1 MNSILR
7 KTIGASLIFFLG
19 GISFTSAQNTY
30 NNPASNHGNRFEQLG
45 SILTD
50 PSEYRTA
57 SGAPGHKYW
66 QQKAD
71 YKIKARLD
79 EENKLLYG
87 DEIITYTNN
96 SPDALT
102 YLWLQLDENQHA
114 PDAESHFFNT
124 ETLDNRGSAIT
135 PIITQEALESMN
147 IQERFRG
154 HGVIIESV
162 LDAKNKPLPYTVNY
176 TMMRVDLAKPL
187 KPGKS
192 FKFRIQWHYKIPEK
206 SKIGGRGGYEHFD
219 EDGNDLFTISQWY
232 PRMCVYS
239 DYQGWNHK
247 QFTGRGEFSLVFGD
261 FEVEMTVP
269 TDHIIASTGECT
281 NYKEVL
287 SPDELARWETAQNA
301 TSPVQIVGL
310 LDIQSKERQAD
321 QSAVKIW
328 KYTAKNVRDFAWG
341 SSRKFA
347 WDAMGIEID
356 GRKVMC
362 MSYYPKESYALYNL
376 YSTKVVAHTIKTYSK
391 FTIPYNYPVAISVEA
406 SSGMEYPMICFNYGR
421 TDKQGNYSEAIKYGM
436 IGVIIH
442 EVGHNFFPMIINS
455 DERNW
460 SWMDEGL
467 NTFVQFLTEQEFD
480 NNYPSRRGPAHKIVD
495 YMKLPKERL
504 EPIMTNS
511 ENIIEFGPNAYAK
524 PATALNI
531 LRETVMG
538 RKLFDFAFKEY
549 CTRWAFKHPSPAD
562 FFRTMEDAS
571 GVDLDWFWRAWFY
584 DIEPVDI
591 ALDSVIAFSMNFP
604 TSIPNSWDSSA
615 ATELSSNARTRPNQ
629 RVIKS
634 VDEDAFLHISQLR
647 NKAEG
652 YTFAVDVDTT
662 LRDFYYYYDA
672 KSDTAYLA
680 EKAER
685 QKSLRRRRSNPYENL
700 EPLGATDTLA
710 LRNQHAYE
718 LHLSNLGGC
727 VMPLIV
733 GWEFEDGSKE
743 VDYISAYVWRQN
755 EYQITKS
762 FVKGKKAVRIQI
774 DPMRETADIDEDNNT
789 WPKTLKYNRF
799 EVFKQKEIE
808 SVDRNPM
815 QRYHNRKK

>member
-1 MNSILR
+1 MFR
-7 KTIGASLIFFLG
+7 KTIGSGLIFFLG
-19 GISFTSAQNTY
+19 GISFTSAQNIQ

-79 EENKLLYG
+79 EENKYLYG

-96 SPDALT
+96 SPDVLN
-102 YLWLQLDENQHA
+102 YLWLQLDENQHT

-124 ETLDNRGSAIT
+124 ESLENRGTTAT

-162 LDAKNKPLPYTVNY
+162 LDAKNKPIPYTVNY

-206 SKIGGRGGYEHFD
+206 SKIGGRGGYEHFE
-219 EDGNDLFTISQWY
+219 EDSNDLFTISQWY

-261 FEVEMTVP
+261 YEVEMTVP
-269 TDHIIASTGECT
+269 ADHIIASTGECT
-281 NYKEVL
+281 NYKDVL
-287 SPDELARWETAQNA
+287 SPAELSRWKTAQNA
-301 TSPVQIVGL
+301 SSPVQIVGL
-310 LDIQSKERQAD
+310 LDIQTKERQAD
-321 QSAVKIW
+321 QSAVKTW
-328 KYTAKNVRDFAWG
+328 KYKAKNVRDFAWG

-347 WDAMGIEID
+347 WDAMGIEVS
-356 GRKVMC
+356 GNKVMC
-362 MSYYPKESYALYNL
+362 MSYYPKESYALYNV

-495 YMKLPKERL
+495 YLKLPKERL

-538 RKLFDFAFKEY
+538 RELFDFAFKEY

-562 FFRTMEDAS
+562 FFRSMEDAS

-591 ALDSVIAFSMNFP
+591 SLDSIVAFSMNLP
-604 TSIPNSWDSSA
+604 TKIPSTWDSGEVSES
-615 ATELSSNARTRPNQ
+615 TVLTRTRPNQ

-634 VDEDAFLHISQLR
+634 VDDDDFLHISQLR

-680 EKAER
+680 ETAER
-685 QKSLRRRRSNPYENL
+685 QKSRRDKRANPYSNL
-700 EPLGATDTLA
+700 EPLEGTDTLA
-710 LRNQHAYE
+710 LGNQYAYE
-718 LHLSNLGGC
+718 LHLSNKGGC

-733 GWEFEDGSKE
+733 GWEFEDGSTE
-743 VDYISAYVWRQN
+743 VDRISAYVWRKN

-762 FVKGKKAVRIQI
+762 FVKGKKALRIQI
-774 DPMRETADIDEDNNT
+774 DPMRETADIDEDNNS
-789 WPKTLKYNRF
+789 WPTTLKYNRF
-799 EVFKQKEIE
+799 EVFKQKEME

-815 QRYHNRKK
+815 QRSQSRKK

>member
-1 MNSILR
+1 MFR
-7 KTIGASLIFFLG
+7 KTIGSGLIFFLG
-19 GISFTSAQNTY
+19 GISFTSAQNIQ

-79 EENKLLYG
+79 EENKYLYG

-96 SPDALT
+96 SPDVLN

-114 PDAESHFFNT
+114 PDAESHLFNT
-124 ETLDNRGSAIT
+124 ESLENQGTKAT

-162 LDAKNKPLPYTVNY
+162 VDSKNKPLPFTVNY

-206 SKIGGRGGYEHFD
+206 SKIGGRGGYEHFE

-261 FEVEMTVP
+261 YEVEMTVP
-269 TDHIIASTGECT
+269 ADHIIASTGECT

-287 SPDELARWETAQNA
+287 SPAEMARWKTAQNA
-301 TSPVQIVGL
+301 SNPVQIVGL
-310 LDIQSKERQAD
+310 LDIQTKERQAD
-321 QSAVKIW
+321 QSAVKTW
-328 KYTAKNVRDFAWG
+328 KYKAKNVRDFAWG

-347 WDAMGIEID
+347 WDAMGIQVS
-356 GRKVMC
+356 GNKVMC
-362 MSYYPKESYALYNL
+362 MSYYPKESYALYNV

-495 YMKLPKERL
+495 YLKLPKERL

-538 RKLFDFAFKEY
+538 RELFDFAFKEY

-562 FFRTMEDAS
+562 FFRSMEDAS

-591 ALDSVIAFSMNFP
+591 SLDSVVAFSFNFP
-604 TSIPNSWDSSA
+604 TEIPSTWDSGEVSES
-615 ATELSSNARTRPNQ
+615 TVLTRTRPNQ

-634 VDEDAFLHISQLR
+634 VDDDDFLHISQLR

-652 YTFAVDVDTT
+652 YSFAVDVDTT

-672 KSDTAYLA
+672 KSDTAFLA
-680 EKAER
+680 ETAER
-685 QKSLRRRRSNPYENL
+685 QKSRRSKRTNPYGNL
-700 EPLGATDTLA
+700 EPLEATDTLA
-710 LRNQHAYE
+710 LRNQYAYE
-718 LHLSNLGGC
+718 LHLINKGGC

-733 GWEFEDGSKE
+733 GWEFEDGSTE
-743 VDYISAYVWRQN
+743 VDRISAYVWRKN

-762 FVKGKKAVRIQI
+762 FVKKKKAVRIQI
-774 DPMRETADIDEDNNT
+774 DPMRETADIDEDNNS
-789 WPKTLKYNRF
+789 WPATLKYNRF
-799 EVFKQKEIE
+799 EVFKQKEME
-808 SVDRNPM
+808 SVQRNPM
-815 QRYHNRKK
+815 QRFHSRKK

>member
-1 MNSILR
+1 MFR
-7 KTIGASLIFFLG
+7 KTIGSGLIFFLG
-19 GISFTSAQNTY
+19 GISFTSAQNIQ

-79 EENKLLYG
+79 EENKYLYG

-96 SPDALT
+96 SPDVLN

-114 PDAESHFFNT
+114 PDAESHLFNT
-124 ETLDNRGSAIT
+124 ESLENQGTKAT

-162 LDAKNKPLPYTVNY
+162 VDSKNKPLPFTVNY

-206 SKIGGRGGYEHFD
+206 SKIGGRGGYEHFE

-261 FEVEMTVP
+261 YEVEMTVP
-269 TDHIIASTGECT
+269 ADHIIASTGECT

-287 SPDELARWETAQNA
+287 SPAEMARWKTAQNA
-301 TSPVQIVGL
+301 SNPVQIVGL
-310 LDIQSKERQAD
+310 LDIQTKERQAD
-321 QSAVKIW
+321 QSAVKTW
-328 KYTAKNVRDFAWG
+328 KYKAKNVRDFAWG

-347 WDAMGIEID
+347 WDAMGIQVS
-356 GRKVMC
+356 GNKVMC
-362 MSYYPKESYALYNL
+362 MSYYPKESYALYNV

-495 YMKLPKERL
+495 YLKLPKERL

-538 RKLFDFAFKEY
+538 RELFDFAFKEY

-562 FFRTMEDAS
+562 FFRSMEDAS

-591 ALDSVIAFSMNFP
+591 SLDSVAAFSFNFP
-604 TSIPNSWDSSA
+604 TEIPSTWDSGEVSES
-615 ATELSSNARTRPNQ
+615 TVLTRTRPNQ

-634 VDEDAFLHISQLR
+634 VDDDDFLHISQLR
-647 NKAEG
+647 NKAEA
-652 YTFAVDVDTT
+652 YSFAVDVDTT

-680 EKAER
+680 ETAER
-685 QKSLRRRRSNPYENL
+685 QKSRRSKRTNPYGNL
-700 EPLGATDTLA
+700 EPLEATDTLA
-710 LRNQHAYE
+710 LRNQYAYE
-718 LHLSNLGGC
+718 LHLSNKGGC

-733 GWEFEDGSKE
+733 GWEFEDGSTE
-743 VDYISAYVWRQN
+743 VDRISAYVWRKN

-762 FVKGKKAVRIQI
+762 FVKKKKAVRIQI
-774 DPMRETADIDEDNNT
+774 DPMRETADIDEDNNS
-789 WPKTLKYNRF
+789 WPATLKYNRF
-799 EVFKQKEIE
+799 EVFKQKEME
-808 SVDRNPM
+808 SVQRNPM
-815 QRYHNRKK
+815 QRFHSRKK

>member
-1 MNSILR
+1 MFR
-7 KTIGASLIFFLG
+7 KTIGSGLIFFLG
-19 GISFTSAQNTY
+19 GISFTSAQNIQ

-79 EENKLLYG
+79 EENKYLYG

-96 SPDALT
+96 SPDVLN

-114 PDAESHFFNT
+114 PDAESHLFNT
-124 ETLDNRGSAIT
+124 ESLENQGTKAT

-162 LDAKNKPLPYTVNY
+162 VDSKNKPLPFTVNY

-206 SKIGGRGGYEHFD
+206 SKIGGRGGYEHFE

-261 FEVEMTVP
+261 YEVEMTVP
-269 TDHIIASTGECT
+269 ADHIIASTGECT

-287 SPDELARWETAQNA
+287 SPAEMARWKTAQNA
-301 TSPVQIVGL
+301 SNPVQIVGL
-310 LDIQSKERQAD
+310 LDIQTKERQAD
-321 QSAVKIW
+321 QSAVKTW
-328 KYTAKNVRDFAWG
+328 KYKAKNVRDFAWG

-347 WDAMGIEID
+347 WDAMGIQVS
-356 GRKVMC
+356 GNKVMC
-362 MSYYPKESYALYNL
+362 MSYYPKESYALYNV

-495 YMKLPKERL
+495 YLKLPKERL

-538 RKLFDFAFKEY
+538 RELFDFAFKEY

-562 FFRTMEDAS
+562 FFRSMEDAS

-591 ALDSVIAFSMNFP
+591 SLDSVVAFSFNFP
-604 TSIPNSWDSSA
+604 TEIPSTWDTGEVSES
-615 ATELSSNARTRPNQ
+615 TVLTRTRPNQ

-634 VDEDAFLHISQLR
+634 VDDDDFLHISQLR

-652 YTFAVDVDTT
+652 YSFAVDVDTT

-680 EKAER
+680 ETAKR
-685 QKSLRRRRSNPYENL
+685 QKSRRSKRTNPYGNL
-700 EPLGATDTLA
+700 EPLEATDTLA
-710 LRNQHAYE
+710 LRNQYAYE
-718 LHLSNLGGC
+718 LHLSNKGGC

-733 GWEFEDGSKE
+733 GWEFEDGSTE
-743 VDYISAYVWRQN
+743 VDRISAYVWRKN

-762 FVKGKKAVRIQI
+762 FVKKKKAVRIQI
-774 DPMRETADIDEDNNT
+774 DPMRETADIDEDNNS
-789 WPKTLKYNRF
+789 WPATLKYNRF
-799 EVFKQKEIE
+799 EVFKQKEME
-808 SVDRNPM
+808 SVQRNPM
-815 QRYHNRKK
+815 QRFHSRKK

>member
-1 MNSILR
+1 MFR
-7 KTIGASLIFFLG
+7 KTIGSGLIFFLG
-19 GISFTSAQNTY
+19 GISFTSAQNIQ

-79 EENKLLYG
+79 EENKYLYG

-96 SPDALT
+96 SPDVLN

-114 PDAESHFFNT
+114 PDAESHLFNT
-124 ETLDNRGSAIT
+124 ESLENQGTKAT

-162 LDAKNKPLPYTVNY
+162 VDSKNKPLPFTVNY

-206 SKIGGRGGYEHFD
+206 SKIGGRGGYEHFE

-261 FEVEMTVP
+261 YEVEMTVP
-269 TDHIIASTGECT
+269 ADHIIASTGECT

-287 SPDELARWETAQNA
+287 SPAEMARWKTAQNA
-301 TSPVQIVGL
+301 SNPVQIVGL
-310 LDIQSKERQAD
+310 LDIQTKERQAD
-321 QSAVKIW
+321 QSAVKTW
-328 KYTAKNVRDFAWG
+328 KYKAKNVRDFAWG

-347 WDAMGIEID
+347 WDAMGIQVS
-356 GRKVMC
+356 GNKVMC
-362 MSYYPKESYALYNL
+362 MSYYPKESYALYNV

-495 YMKLPKERL
+495 YLKLPKERL

-538 RKLFDFAFKEY
+538 RELFDFAFKEY

-562 FFRTMEDAS
+562 FFRSMEDAS

-591 ALDSVIAFSMNFP
+591 SLDSVVAFSFNFP
-604 TSIPNSWDSSA
+604 TEIPSTWDSGEVSES
-615 ATELSSNARTRPNQ
+615 TVLTRTRPNQ

-634 VDEDAFLHISQLR
+634 VDDDDFLHISQLR

-652 YTFAVDVDTT
+652 YSFAVDVDTT

-680 EKAER
+680 ETAER
-685 QKSLRRRRSNPYENL
+685 QKSRRSKRTNPYGNL
-700 EPLGATDTLA
+700 EPLEATDTLA
-710 LRNQHAYE
+710 LRNQYAYE
-718 LHLSNLGGC
+718 LHLSNKGGC

-733 GWEFEDGSKE
+733 GWEFEDGSTE
-743 VDYISAYVWRQN
+743 VDRISAYVWRKN

-762 FVKGKKAVRIQI
+762 FVKKKKAVRIQI
-774 DPMRETADIDEDNNT
+774 DPMRETADIDEDNNS
-789 WPKTLKYNRF
+789 WPATLKYNRF
-799 EVFKQKEIE
+799 EVFKQKEME
-808 SVDRNPM
+808 SVQRNPM
-815 QRYHNRKK
+815 QRFHSRKK

>member
-1 MNSILR
+1 MFRKSIGL
-7 KTIGASLIFFLG
+7 GLIYFLG
-19 GISFTSAQNTY
+19 GISFTSAQNIQ

-96 SPDALT
+96 SPDVLN

-124 ETLDNRGSAIT
+124 ESLDIRGTSAT
-135 PIITQEALESMN
+135 PILTQDAIESMN

-206 SKIGGRGGYEHFD
+206 SKIGGRGGYEHFE

-261 FEVEMTVP
+261 YEVEMTVP
-269 TDHIIASTGECT
+269 ADHIIASTGECT

-287 SPDELARWETAQNA
+287 SPAEMSRWKTAQNA

-310 LDIQSKERQAD
+310 SDIQTKERQAD
-321 QSAVKIW
+321 QSAVKKW

-347 WDAMGIEID
+347 WDAMGID
-356 GRKVMC
+356 VSGNKVMC
-362 MSYYPKESYALYNL
+362 MSYYPKESYALYNV

-495 YMKLPKERL
+495 YLKLPKERL

-538 RKLFDFAFKEY
+538 RQLFDFAFKEY

-591 ALDSVIAFSMNFP
+591 SLDSVNAFSMNFP
-604 TSIPNSWDSSA
+604 TEIPSNWDSSA
-615 ATELSSNARTRPNQ
+615 VSETKSEGPARPNQ
-629 RVIKS
+629 RVIKP
-634 VDEDAFLHISQLR
+634 VDEDEFLHISQLR

-652 YTFAVDVDTT
+652 YIFAVDVDTT

-680 EKAER
+680 ETASKR
-685 QKSLRRRRSNPYENL
+685 QLRRNKRSNPYKNL
-700 EPLGATDTLA
+700 EILTATDTLA
-710 LRNQHAYE
+710 LRNTYAYE
-718 LHLSNLGGC
+718 LHLSNQGGC

-733 GWEFEDGSKE
+733 GWEFEDGSTE
-743 VDYISAYVWRQN
+743 VDRISAYVWRKDEQ
-755 EYQITKS
+755 QITKS
-762 FVKGKKAVRIQI
+762 FVKGKKAIRIKI
-774 DPMRETADIDEDNNT
+774 DPMRETADIDEDNNS

-799 EVFKQKEIE
+799 EVFKQKEVE
-808 SVDRNPM
+808 SEDRNPM
-815 QRYHNRKK
+815 QRYNNRKK

>member
-1 MNSILR
+1 MFR
-7 KTIGASLIFFLG
+7 KTIGSGLIFFLG
-19 GISFTSAQNTY
+19 GISFTSAQNIQ

-79 EENKLLYG
+79 EENKYLYG

-96 SPDALT
+96 SPDVLN

-114 PDAESHFFNT
+114 PDAESHLFNT
-124 ETLDNRGSAIT
+124 ESLENQGTKAT

-162 LDAKNKPLPYTVNY
+162 VDSKNKPLPFTVNY

-206 SKIGGRGGYEHFD
+206 SKIGGRGGYEHFE

-261 FEVEMTVP
+261 YEVEMTVP
-269 TDHIIASTGECT
+269 ADHIIASTGECT

-287 SPDELARWETAQNA
+287 SPAEMARWKTAQNA
-301 TSPVQIVGL
+301 SNPVQIVGL
-310 LDIQSKERQAD
+310 LDIQTKERQAD
-321 QSAVKIW
+321 QSAVKTW
-328 KYTAKNVRDFAWG
+328 KYKAKNVRDFAWG

-347 WDAMGIEID
+347 WDAMGIQVS
-356 GRKVMC
+356 GNKVMC
-362 MSYYPKESYALYNL
+362 MSYYPKESYALYNV

-495 YMKLPKERL
+495 YLKLPKERL

-538 RKLFDFAFKEY
+538 RELFDFAFKEY

-562 FFRTMEDAS
+562 FFRSMEDAS

-591 ALDSVIAFSMNFP
+591 SLDSVVAFSFNFP
-604 TSIPNSWDSSA
+604 TEIPSTWDSGEVSES
-615 ATELSSNARTRPNQ
+615 TVLTRTRPNQ

-634 VDEDAFLHISQLR
+634 VDDDDFLHISQLR
-647 NKAEG
+647 NKAEA
-652 YTFAVDVDTT
+652 YSFAVDVDTT

-680 EKAER
+680 ETAER
-685 QKSLRRRRSNPYENL
+685 QKSRRSKRTNPYGNL
-700 EPLGATDTLA
+700 EPLEATDTLA
-710 LRNQHAYE
+710 LRNQYAYE
-718 LHLSNLGGC
+718 LHLSNKGGC

-733 GWEFEDGSKE
+733 GWEFEDGSTE
-743 VDYISAYVWRQN
+743 VDRISAYVWRKN

-762 FVKGKKAVRIQI
+762 FVKKKKAVRIQI
-774 DPMRETADIDEDNNT
+774 DPMRETADIDEDNNS
-789 WPKTLKYNRF
+789 WPATLKYNRF
-799 EVFKQKEIE
+799 EVFKQKEME
-808 SVDRNPM
+808 SVQRNPM
-815 QRYHNRKK
+815 QRFHSPKK